1 MVGFLK
7 HFNQKIGKTV
17 SMFMVFVLTAYALYR
32 GLSSDAG
39 FITYLKNFI
48 MVVIFA
54 AMVILAIVKN
64 KQLLAHV
71 VLLIAFYNESVSD
84 FFNWVLSIGS
94 NNFKFDVQ
102 VLIMVL
108 ISLYLLLQIVSM
120 VLAGVKL
127 EIKWSRTLGLVS
139 LLIVFFS
146 LSYPITESLALV
158 LIPLLAIMMGAPL
171 VATLGVIAS
180 TIVYPVDVIY
190 SLFKDLKL
198 NGVDIFNVVLATLLL
213 VFAVYHMVKLI
224 QKKQSV

>member
-84 FFNWVLSIGS
+84 FF
-94 NNFKFDVQ
+94 Q
-102 VLIMVL
+102 
-108 ISLYLLLQIVSM
+108 
-120 VLAGVKL
+120 
-127 EIKWSRTLGLVS
+127 
-139 LLIVFFS
+139 
-146 LSYPITESLALV
+146 
-158 LIPLLAIMMGAPL
+158 
-171 VATLGVIAS
+171 LGVINR
-180 TIVYPVDVIY
+180 I
-190 SLFKDLKL
+190 
-198 NGVDIFNVVLATLLL
+198 
-213 VFAVYHMVKLI
+213 
-224 QKKQSV
+224 